1 MDQPTNQP
9 NIKKFC
15 QITLHKTINLNNY
28 NL

>member
-9 NIKKFC
+9 NVKKKF